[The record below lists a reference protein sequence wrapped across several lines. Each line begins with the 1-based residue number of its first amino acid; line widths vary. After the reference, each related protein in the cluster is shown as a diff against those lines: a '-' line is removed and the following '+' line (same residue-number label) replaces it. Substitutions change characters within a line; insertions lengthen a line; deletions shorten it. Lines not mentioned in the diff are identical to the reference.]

1 MTTGV
6 TETFWQVARRPKWI
20 GALLVALALA
30 AGFAALGQWQLER
43 SFRTVGHTDSQLESV
58 VPIDSLIKPGGSF
71 PEPAD
76 ARKVE
81 FSATP
86 NTSNTYV
93 VANRVQDRKSGYWLV
108 IDYRLESGASIPVA
122 QSWFSELDPA
132 LHARDEIRDSLV
144 AQVLTKHTG
153 WLLAPEAPEQIDA
166 SRPYLLNSLSPAQ
179 LVNLFSPDQPLQMYP
194 GSIALA
200 DNRWIGEQI
209 VIGTQR
215 QSIELNFLNIFY
227 AIEWVV
233 FSGFAVFMWWRL
245 VQDERLGL
253 RRDGADATPSLQ
265 TAKGKLDQ

>member
-6 TETFWQVARRPKWI
+6 TESFWQVARRPKWI

-43 SFRTVGHTDSQLESV
+43 SFRIVGHTDSQLETI
-58 VPIDSLIKPGGSF
+58 VPIETLITPGGSF

-86 NTSNTYV
+86 DTANTYV
-93 VANRVQDRKSGYWLV
+93 VANRVQEGKSGYWLV
-108 IDYRLESGASIPVA
+108 IDYRLESGASIAVA
-122 QSWFSELDPA
+122 QGWFSALEPA
-132 LHARDEIRDSLV
+132 LKARNEVKDAVV
-144 AQVLTKHTG
+144 AQVFTKHTG

-166 SRPYLLNSLSPAQ
+166 SQPYVLNSLSPAQ
-179 LVNLFSPDQPLQMYP
+179 LVNLFSPGQPLHMYP
-194 GSIALA
+194 GALA
-200 DNRWIGEQI
+200 MADNAWVGEQI

-215 QSIELNFLNIFY
+215 QTTELNFLNIFY

-253 RRDGADATPSLQ
+253 RRDDADSAPSGQ
-265 TAKGKLDQ
+265 AAKGKLDQ